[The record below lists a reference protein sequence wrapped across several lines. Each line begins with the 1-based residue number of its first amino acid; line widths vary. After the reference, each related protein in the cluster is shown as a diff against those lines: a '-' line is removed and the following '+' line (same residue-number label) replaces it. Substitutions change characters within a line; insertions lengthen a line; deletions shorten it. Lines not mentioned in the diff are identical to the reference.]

1 MGRIKEFDYNSF
13 TVYDLSRRLRM
24 PYAKALLFVKNLLCA
39 ELIERAVA
47 NDISDG
53 RTRRYKI
60 ICQEITINALS
71 AKAKSLRQKKSS
83 SRQSS

>member
-1 MGRIKEFDYNSF
+1 MGRIKEFDYDSF

-24 PYAKALLFVKNLLCA
+24 PYAKALLFVKNLLFV
-39 ELIERAVA
+39 ELIKRAVA

-71 AKAKSLRQKKSS
+71 AKARLSPRKKSS

>member
-24 PYAKALLFVKNLLCA
+24 PYAKALLFVKNLLFA

-60 ICQEITINALS
+60 ICQEIAINALS